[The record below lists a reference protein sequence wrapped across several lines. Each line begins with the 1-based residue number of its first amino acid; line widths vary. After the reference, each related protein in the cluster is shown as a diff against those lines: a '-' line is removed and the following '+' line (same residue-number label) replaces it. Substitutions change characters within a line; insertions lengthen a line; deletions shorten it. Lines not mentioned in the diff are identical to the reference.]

1 MNTNALLIGLLIFV
15 FLPGCEKDNNVTR
28 ITNYAENAKLKRILL
43 YASIDSEEPIAI
55 DSEYEYDSLGR
66 VQKVTAPMHDDG
78 KIVGTIRYDLYEYNS
93 KGQLARISNYNAN
106 INSPTGFINLHNRV
120 YFYSDEGLKIKELI
134 EYPQI
139 GSFEYTL
146 FTYSGDKLIKAEK
159 YDNMDKLER
168 NNSYEYNVVGE
179 LIKEIAYAYDN
190 AILSVTNTFYKNGV
204 NTLTEVY
211 WGNQEIKTREIRK
224 TYDSSGNLI
233 IKESDELSI
242 LSSAMSHVLRYE
254 YFDD

>member
-1 MNTNALLIGLLIFV
+1 MNSNALLIGLLFV
-15 FLPGCEKDNNVTR
+15 FIPGCEKDNNLSR
-28 ITNYAENAKLKRILL
+28 IPNYVENAKLKRILL

-66 VQKVTAPMHDDG
+66 VQKVTAPMYDSG
-78 KIVGTIRYDLYEYNS
+78 KIAGTIRYDLYEYNS

-120 YFYSDEGLKIKELI
+120 YFYSDEGLKSKELI

-159 YDNMDKLER
+159 YNMDKLER
-168 NNSYEYNVVGE
+168 YNRYEYNDVGE

-190 AILSVTNTFYKNGV
+190 KILSVTNHFYKNGV

-224 TYDSSGNLI
+224 TYDSNGNLI

-254 YFDD
+254 YFND